1 MRGHAAD
8 ALSAWRRAFLFTAG
22 AAAVA
27 GPVAV
32 GMLSAPPLRAQTQ
45 TASAGPRFEVA
56 SIKQNKSGTSGVRVQ
71 VLPGGRYTA
80 SNVTLH
86 QLIRDA
92 YRLQNFQLS
101 GGPSWINIDKFDITA
116 IAEGGNIPD
125 PFAAAQS
132 DGAPD
137 PLSLM
142 MRDLLAE
149 RFKVTVHTETRE
161 GPIYAIL
168 MARSDGRL
176 GPQLHKATV
185 DCAAEARARGNAPAP
200 AFPPSGRPRCGIS
213 MGPGIISAGGTTLG
227 QFANLMSGVLR
238 RTVVNKTALSG
249 AFDFDLRW
257 TPDQPVQKPGA
268 LDTPA
273 VDPNGP
279 SIFTAVQEQLGL
291 KLESQK
297 GPVDFLV
304 IDGAER
310 PSEN

>member
-8 ALSAWRRAFLFTAG
+8 ALSAWRRAVLFTAG

-32 GMLSAPPLRAQTQ
+32 GMLTAPPLRAQTQ

-80 SNVTLH
+80 SNVTLL

-92 YRLQNFQLS
+92 YGLQNFQLS
-101 GGPSWINIDKFDITA
+101 GGPSWINVDKFDITA

-125 PFAAAQS
+125 SFSAQT

-142 MRDLLAE
+142 MRALLAE
-149 RFKVTVHTETRE
+149 RFKVAVHLESKE

-168 MARSDGRL
+168 LARSDGWW
-176 GPQLHKATV
+176 GPQLQKAAV

-213 MGPGIISAGGTTLG
+213 VGPGIISAGGTTFG

-297 GPVDFLV
+297 GPVDLLV
-304 IDGAER
+304 IDRAER